1 VGVSPGKGT
10 SVRAIILAA
19 GVGWQPKTRAEAAPK
34 CLLDIGGKTLLR
46 RYLEA
51 LAALGISEAVLVVGL
66 LKEQVIAEAAT
77 GPDAVRVRVVENDR
91 YQRGSI
97 LSLWQA
103 RDEFDDDV
111 LIMDAGLLYPQELLA
126 RLLATPDANA
136 IAVDEQCQ
144 DTGEREKVV
153 CEDGWVVEVSKK
165 IAQDSRV
172 RGEAVGIVRLSAE
185 AAEILRGILEEFIE
199 TGKDSGEYEEA
210 FRELAGEVPIGVVE
224 VGDLPWVNIDSR
236 DHLAR
241 AQDEILPNVDRLDRG
256 EAVPA
261 P

>member
-19 GVGWQPKTRAEAAPK
+19 GVGWQPKPRAEAAPK

-51 LAALGISEAVLVVGL
+51 LAALGVSEAVLVVGL
-66 LKEQVIAEAAT
+66 HKEQVIAEAAT
-77 GPDAVRVRVVENDR
+77 GPATVRVRVVENDR

-111 LIMDAGLLYPQELLA
+111 LIMDAGLLYPHELLA

-136 IAVDEQCQ
+136 LAVDEQCR
-144 DTGEREKVV
+144 DTGEVTKVV

-165 IAQDSRV
+165 ISHDARV

-185 AAEILRGILEEFIE
+185 AAEILRGILQEFIE

-224 VGDLPWVNIDSR
+224 VGDLPWVEIDSQE
-236 DHLAR
+236 HLAR
-241 AQDEILPNVDRLDRG
+241 AQDEILPKVDRLDRG